1 MTFERPLFLWALA
14 ALAPVVAAF
23 LVKRRRARV
32 VVPDLEAWLAATAG
46 KRVPAGWRQL
56 REAGSLALNLA
67 ACAALA
73 LAAAGPRPSAPQGTD
88 WALVFD
94 VSASMSASDGR
105 WEKAVRGAQEFTRSL
120 PATDRFRVYLAG
132 AAPRA
137 LGGWRGGGEELPALP
152 RPEERSGDVAGAL
165 ALAKEDP
172 AARAGALKT
181 VAWTDGAAEADFAP
195 RVGQA
200 RENVAIEGLEARRR
214 WNSAM
219 VDVVVR
225 VTNHG
230 RERAAPVAVAG
241 FGSNL
246 EPDYRL
252 LEGLDP
258 GETVVL
264 DVERNSRDGG
274 VLQVSVGEDSLALD
288 DDAFAVVPPLRR
300 ALVFVVAPESKS
312 PFLSSA
318 LAALGHALDA
328 DSGLVEPGKEK
339 PADLLVFDRCA
350 PSGGPCVAIAPP
362 SPAAAVE
369 NPAVTAWAA
378 DHPLLHGLDLSRL
391 RVARARPLA
400 REPGATVLVDSAAGP
415 LAVASPDRVTL
426 GFALEDSNLPLLAA
440 FPLFVRNCVEELSR
454 ERPMAPVVTGEW
466 VTPFDGDYEAWED
479 GFTETR
485 RGPWRAA
492 RPGHAIF
499 TKNGVSRPLAVNFFD
514 PAESALADPP
524 PGRELPAPA
533 RPPTPPWAVLAALA
547 ALLLAADWGF
557 VARR

>member
-1 MTFERPLFLWALA
+1 MTFDRPLFLWAFL

-23 LVKRRRARV
+23 LVKRRRTRV
-32 VVPDLEAWLAATAG
+32 VVPDLEAWLSAAAG
-46 KRVPAGWRQL
+46 KRVPAGWRQF

-94 VSASMSASDGR
+94 VSASMGASDGR
-105 WEKAVRGAQEFTRSL
+105 WDRSVRGAQEFARGLPRS
-120 PATDRFRVYLAG
+120 DRFRVYLAG
-132 AAPRA
+132 AVPRA
-137 LGGWRGGGEELPALP
+137 LGGWREGGEELPGLP
-152 RPEERSGDVAGAL
+152 RPDERSGDVAGAL

-172 AARAGALKT
+172 AARAGAVKT
-181 VAWTDGAAEADFAP
+181 VVWSDREAGGDMAP
-195 RVGQA
+195 RVAQA
-200 RENVAIEGLEARRR
+200 KENVAIEGLDARRR
-214 WNSAM
+214 WNSPM

-230 RERAAPVAVAG
+230 RGRAAPIVVAG
-241 FGSNL
+241 FGANL

-258 GETVVL
+258 GETVLL
-264 DVERNSRDGG
+264 DLERNSRDGG
-274 VLQVSVGEDSLALD
+274 ILQVSVGEDSLALD

-300 ALVFVVAPESKS
+300 ALVFVVAPEAKS

-318 LAALGHALDA
+318 LAALGDALDR
-328 DSGLVEPGKEK
+328 DSGLVEPGREE

-350 PSGGPCVAIAPP
+350 PSAGPCLAIAPP
-362 SPAAAVE
+362 SSAAAVE

-378 DHPLLHGLDLSRL
+378 DLPLLRGLDLSRL

-415 LAVASPDRVTL
+415 LAVASPDRVVL

-454 ERPMAPVVTGEW
+454 ERPMAPAVTGEW
-466 VTPFDGDYEAWED
+466 VTPFEGEYEAWEG

-485 RGPWRAA
+485 TGPWRAT

-499 TKNGVSRPLAVNFFD
+499 TKGGISRPLAVNFFD

-524 PGRELPAPA
+524 AGRELPSPA
-533 RPPTPPWAVLAALA
+533 KPPPPPWAALAALA